1 MAKELIECK
10 LTGTVDFGQVGLRVS
25 EAPSR
30 TRAYLYIKSVGDETT
45 PFITGKI
52 NGHEH
57 LHKKSTKIHSG
68 DSWWDQVFRFRVKD
82 NEADYVTIELR
93 QKGEHLVMSDWIGEV
108 LLRAR
113 NFRDGNVHENWFPL
127 GEGTIKRHTRLARGY
142 IHLMVHLVNRG
153 TQPFQTP
160 SVEGNLTFED
170 WQHRGQP
177 AEALQHEVSRA
188 EYGNISS
195 LDDYPMVPAP
205 AVPAAIPSNGSY
217 SMFGVVQPP
226 SLTSS
231 DSSCDFGEHRTFEL
245 TYPNIGEAEFSI
257 NRNAWKILMTEK
269 PSQAELVQ
277 MKKYNRVNCLHKGA
291 FDRCSGKRYMV
302 CVDGTE
308 SSREAFHSTIAL
320 MDKVKDHLFIITV
333 RERVNPTDFYN
344 EESQVF
350 ITHKLWRAAAGIL
363 SQYQEVCLAEGIDY
377 TTIMPVAE
385 DAREMVVALS
395 KKFKADI
402 IVIGKHK
409 PSEKAPGRSRYFR
422 SFQRYCQGHAKCS
435 VMTFGQY

>member
-1 MAKELIECK
+1 MSSL
-10 LTGTVDFGQVGLRVS
+10 LH
-25 EAPSR
+25 R
-30 TRAYLYIKSVGDETT
+30 TNNYLYVKIIETRDITAVDLDAT
-45 PFITGKI
+45 PFITGKL

-82 NEADYVTIELR
+82 AETDWVTIECR
-93 QKGEHLVMSDWIGEV
+93 EKADHLVMSDWIGEV

-113 NFRDGNVHENWFPL
+113 NYRDGFVHENWFSL
-127 GEGTIKRHTRLARGY
+127 GEGTVKRHSRLAKGF
-142 IHLMVHLVNRG
+142 IHLMIHFVARG
-153 TQPFQTP
+153 VQPFQTA

-170 WQHRGQP
+170 WRSGGQST
-177 AEALQHEVSRA
+177 AAIQHEVSRT

-195 LDDYPMVPAP
+195 LDDFPMTSNSNFVAPVP
-205 AVPAAIPSNGSY
+205 VSNNGTV
-217 SMFGVVQPP
+217 SMFGVVQSAPM
-226 SLTSS
+226 STSS
-231 DSSCDFGEHRTFEL
+231 SVSSMSDFGEYRTFEL

-269 PSQAELVQ
+269 PSQTELIQ
-277 MKKYNRVNCLHKGA
+277 MKKYNRVNCLHKGN
-291 FDRCSGKRYMV
+291 FDKCTGKRYLV

-308 SSREAFHSTIAL
+308 SSREAFNSTVNL
-320 MDKVKDHLFIITV
+320 LDKARDHLFIVTV
-333 RERVNPTDFYN
+333 RERVSPADFYN

-363 SQYQEVCLAEGIDY
+363 SQYQEICVASGVEY

-385 DAREMVVALS
+385 DAREMVIALS

-409 PSEKAPGRSRYFR
+409 PSEKTPGRSKYFR